1 MVVAKSLG
9 PALVG
14 YLSIFSDFPSFRT
27 CESSTLKME
36 ALDLLEKR
44 IDNLN
49 NILGCD
55 HADTSANAPENL
67 TDSLL
72 SANTLITSATS
83 GREKVSEMM
92 KRTNELEA
100 YLDPEFLN
108 DQQTLK
114 TKEVYVNTIA
124 NDLAS
129 SFEMLQKIKSLEPT
143 LGAEYFKN
151 IPDVTEKVKEMN
163 EDLSTCQQQ
172 NDLIEES
179 LMLAMQR
186 YSQIHS
192 GLRESLQKMNERLD
206 NLEKAVIAKKK
217 ASNE

>member
-1 MVVAKSLG
+1 
-9 PALVG
+9 
-14 YLSIFSDFPSFRT
+14 
-27 CESSTLKME
+27 ME
-36 ALDLLEKR
+36 ALNLLEKR

-49 NILGCD
+49 NILGTEN
-55 HADTSANAPENL
+55 ADVSAVNFENL

-72 SANTLITSATS
+72 SANTLISSATN

-92 KRTNELEA
+92 KRTNELET

-108 DQQTLK
+108 DQQSLK
-114 TKEVYVNTIA
+114 TKEVYVNTVA

-129 SFEMLQKIKSLEPT
+129 SFETLQKIKQLEPA
-143 LGAEYFKN
+143 LSAEYFRN
-151 IPDVTEKVKEMN
+151 IPDVTEKVKVMN
-163 EDLSTCQQQ
+163 DDLSTCQQQ

-186 YSQIHS
+186 YSEIQT

-206 NLEKAVIAKKK
+206 QFEDRVVNAKKK

>member
-1 MVVAKSLG
+1 MNHHS
-9 PALVG
+9 
-14 YLSIFSDFPSFRT
+14 
-27 CESSTLKME
+27 EME

-44 IDNLN
+44 IDSLN
-49 NILGCD
+49 SILGSE
-55 HADTSANAPENL
+55 HAEANAATSENL
-67 TDSLL
+67 TESLL

-92 KRTNELEA
+92 KRTNELEM

-108 DQQTLK
+108 DQQNLK
-114 TKEVYVNTIA
+114 TKEVYVNTVA

-129 SFEMLQKIKSLEPT
+129 NFETLQKIKNLEPT
-143 LGAEYFKN
+143 LGAEYFCN

-163 EDLSTCQQQ
+163 ENLSTCQQQ
-172 NDLIEES
+172 NELVEES

-186 YSQIHS
+186 YNEIQT

-206 NLEKAVIAKKK
+206 QFEQRVVSAKKK

>member
-1 MVVAKSLG
+1 
-9 PALVG
+9 
-14 YLSIFSDFPSFRT
+14 
-27 CESSTLKME
+27 ME

-44 IDNLN
+44 IDSLN
-49 NILGCD
+49 NILGAE
-55 HADTSANAPENL
+55 HADASANPSENL

-83 GREKVSEMM
+83 GREKISEMM
-92 KRTNELEA
+92 KRTNELES

-108 DQQTLK
+108 DQQNLK
-114 TKEVYVNTIA
+114 TKEVYVNTVA

-129 SFEMLQKIKSLEPT
+129 SFEALQKIKNLEPT
-143 LGAEYFKN
+143 LGAEYFRN
-151 IPDVTEKVKEMN
+151 IPDVTETVKEMN
-163 EDLSTCQQQ
+163 ENLSTFQQQ

-179 LMLAMQR
+179 LMVVMQR
-186 YSQIHS
+186 YSQIQT

-206 NLEKAVIAKKK
+206 QFEDRVVSAKKK

>member
-1 MVVAKSLG
+1 
-9 PALVG
+9 
-14 YLSIFSDFPSFRT
+14 
-27 CESSTLKME
+27 ME
-36 ALDLLEKR
+36 VLDILEKR
-44 IDNLN
+44 IDQLN
-49 NILGCD
+49 NLLGSE
-55 HADTSANAPENL
+55 HTEAGTSAAENL

-92 KRTNELEA
+92 KRTSELET

-108 DQQTLK
+108 DQQNLK
-114 TKEVYVNTIA
+114 TKEVYVNTVA
-124 NDLAS
+124 NELAS
-129 SFEMLQKIKSLEPT
+129 SFEALQKIKALEPT
-143 LGAEYFKN
+143 LGAEYFRN
-151 IPDVTEKVKEMN
+151 IPDVTEQVKEMN
-163 EDLSTCQQQ
+163 ENLSTCQQQ

-186 YSQIHS
+186 YSEIQS

-206 NLEKAVIAKKK
+206 KFEDRVESAKKK

>member
-1 MVVAKSLG
+1 
-9 PALVG
+9 
-14 YLSIFSDFPSFRT
+14 
-27 CESSTLKME
+27 ME
-36 ALDLLEKR
+36 ALDMLEKR
-44 IDNLN
+44 IDSLN
-49 NILGCD
+49 NILGSD
-55 HADTSANAPENL
+55 HSDANASTAENL

-92 KRTNELEA
+92 KRTNELET

-114 TKEVYVNTIA
+114 TKEVYVNTVA

-129 SFEMLQKIKSLEPT
+129 SFEALQKIKTLEPT
-143 LGAEYFKN
+143 LGAEYFRN
-151 IPDVTEKVKEMN
+151 IPDVTEQVKEMN
-163 EDLSTCQQQ
+163 ENLSTCQQQ
-172 NDLIEES
+172 NDLVEES

-186 YSQIHS
+186 YSEIQT

-206 NLEKAVIAKKK
+206 KFEDRVVSAKKK

>member
-1 MVVAKSLG
+1 
-9 PALVG
+9 
-14 YLSIFSDFPSFRT
+14 
-27 CESSTLKME
+27 ME
-36 ALDLLEKR
+36 ALAVLEKR
-44 IDNLN
+44 IDQLN
-49 NILGCD
+49 NILG
-55 HADTSANAPENL
+55 AEPGESGSSATENL

-92 KRTNELEA
+92 KRTSELET

-108 DQQTLK
+108 DQQNLK
-114 TKEVYVNTIA
+114 TKEVYVNTVA

-129 SFEMLQKIKSLEPT
+129 SFEQLQKIKALEPT
-143 LGAEYFKN
+143 LGAEYFRN

-163 EDLSTCQQQ
+163 ENLSTCQQQ

-186 YSQIHS
+186 YSEIQS

-206 NLEKAVIAKKK
+206 KFEERVENAKKK